1 MWLLPSVFL
10 SQGAGV
16 GQMDNGAVDVPVDC
30 LPSGRNS
37 FFRQLD
43 HIIATVASVEFS
55 RLYEATRAEI
65 GAGLCGGGEC
75 QNISL
80 LTASEQL
87 YHTMPAGHWM
97 LVGTSRV
104 GRNTIS
110 ERSEHCSL
118 CQTKSECEFHF
129 A

>member
-65 GAGLCGGGEC
+65 GAGLRGAVSSDA
-75 QNISL
+75 IAKYTKL
-80 LTASEQL
+80 KAAIFAR
-87 YHTMPAGHWM
+87 Y
-97 LVGTSRV
+97 R
-104 GRNTIS
+104 TIS
-110 ERSEHCSL
+110 EILGILVAFLSWHHRCTQQCGLDVPIMAISN
-118 CQTKSECEFHF
+118 
-129 A
+129 